1 MFKTLINAFKAK
13 DVRNKILITIG
24 ILLLYRLG
32 CWLPLPGI
40 NPDSFKDMFS
50 NEKGSSFLS
59 LISAISG
66 NALQKGAWFALGISP
81 YINAS
86 IIMQL
91 LTIAIPRLER
101 LSKQGDDGRKKIAQL
116 TRYLTLVLAVAQS
129 VGIIIS
135 WNSSDGL
142 VPGFMFTAATPTWVI
157 GIVLALFMLAGTTI
171 VMWLGERITEIGVG
185 NGISLLIFTGIIST
199 AGQSIQRAV
208 QKIFKF
214 GGEDFRKM
222 TSEQSNSAMW
232 QLIAFFLLVIFIFV
246 LIIFIDLAERR
257 IPIQYAKQ
265 IKGRKQYGGQST
277 HIPIKV
283 NANGVLPIIFATA
296 LISFPQ
302 MLLSMFINASK
313 LENPTTGFQ
322 KFYVWWES
330 HLGTGSWAYSIV
342 VVVLIFAF
350 SYFYAQIQFNPEEV
364 SRNIQQYGG
373 FVPGIRPGKPTTE
386 YLKRIS
392 KRLTFFGAIFLA
404 FIALIPTLV
413 FKTAFKSGEQQLVNA
428 FSATGMLIVVS
439 VALEFD
445 KQLESL
451 LMMKHYKGFLK

>member
-1 MFKTLINAFKAK
+1 
-13 DVRNKILITIG
+13 
-24 ILLLYRLG
+24 
-32 CWLPLPGI
+32 
-40 NPDSFKDMFS
+40 
-50 NEKGSSFLS
+50 
-59 LISAISG
+59 
-66 NALQKGAWFALGISP
+66 
-81 YINAS
+81 
-86 IIMQL
+86 
-91 LTIAIPRLER
+91 
-101 LSKQGDDGRKKIAQL
+101 
-116 TRYLTLVLAVAQS
+116 
-129 VGIIIS
+129 
-135 WNSSDGL
+135 
-142 VPGFMFTAATPTWVI
+142 
-157 GIVLALFMLAGTTI
+157 
-171 VMWLGERITEIGVG
+171 
-185 NGISLLIFTGIIST
+185 
-199 AGQSIQRAV
+199 
-208 QKIFKF
+208 
-214 GGEDFRKM
+214 
-222 TSEQSNSAMW
+222 
-232 QLIAFFLLVIFIFV
+232 

-302 MLLSMFINASK
+302 MLFSMFINEANRDSGK
-313 LENPTTGFQ
+313 WYSRFYNFWENN
-322 KFYVWWES
+322 
-330 HLGTGSWAYSIV
+330 LGAGTWTYAIV
-342 VVVLIFAF
+342 VAVLIFAF
-350 SYFYAQIQFNPEEV
+350 SYFYAQIQFNPEDV

-404 FIALIPTLV
+404 FIALIPSLV
-413 FKTAFKSGEQQLVNA
+413 FKNAFGRGEYQLVNA